1 VIAATPL
8 NDPQSGRFL
17 ERVRNLL
24 SSQSLGVLGSRYED
38 APHLSLIAFVASHD
52 LREIH
57 FASPASTRKTEA
69 MRADPRV
76 ALLVDNR
83 NNLSSDFD
91 AASALTVKGVAEAL
105 SAEEALAVAPR
116 YLQRHPSLKDF
127 VASPSC
133 LFFRIRIHSYSLVSS
148 FQKVDELSLI

>member
-1 VIAATPL
+1 MTAASPA
-8 NDPQSGRFL
+8 NDPQSSRFL
-17 ERVRNLL
+17 ERVRDLL
-24 SSQSLGVLGSRYED
+24 CSQSLGVLGTRHED
-38 APHLSLIAFVASHD
+38 APHQSLVAFVASDD
-52 LREIH
+52 LREIYI
-57 FASPASTRKTEA
+57 ASPASTRKAEG

-83 NNLSSDFD
+83 NNHRSDFET
-91 AASALTVKGVAEAL
+91 ASALTVKGVAEAL

-133 LFFRIRIHSYSLVSS
+133 LFFRIRIHRYSLVSS
-148 FQKVDELSLI
+148 FQKVEELSLT